1 MSRSHKPLVMGATVL
16 SVLNLASLSPAT
28 RLHAALT
35 PLPAADPCTAP
46 LPASRVLPVASGIQ
60 TYTELIG
67 GGLTFHLNQFGPQGL
82 NATVRR
88 LGITPPAGDAV
99 ATWSLALPRGARTYS
114 GLTHVFARGAQ
125 EHICVQ
131 GIAYLN
137 LGNGSSAATAPTA
150 SVHLDGIFTSPT
162 APLITATSG
171 RVSVRID
178 NASYHIFGKALATTS
193 TSVGVPSTSCD
204 TSQLTITPS
213 RSSAGVGHVG
223 IQFHVRNPSP
233 QYCPLTGYPTVVLL
247 DAGRRPLP
255 TFLHDGSGYLSGNR
269 LVRMVRLGPD
279 GDAYFVVEWVH
290 IPSNGQTCP
299 TAPTLL
305 IVPPAASTNT
315 ALVSV
320 RGGVDACGGRLT
332 VSPVE
337 PTPFNF

>member
-1 MSRSHKPLVMGATVL
+1 MNRSRKPLVVGATVL

-28 RLHAALT
+28 RVHAALT
-35 PLPAADPCTAP
+35 PLPAADPCAAP

-67 GGLTFHLNQFGPQGL
+67 GGLTFHLNQFGPRGL
-82 NATVRR
+82 NAAVRR

-99 ATWSLALPRGARTYS
+99 ATWSLALPGGTRLYS
-114 GLTHVFARGAQ
+114 GLTHVFASGAQ
-125 EHICVQ
+125 QQVCVQ

-137 LGNGSSAATAPTA
+137 LGNGPNAATAPSV
-150 SVHLDGIFTSPT
+150 SVHLDGI
-162 APLITATSG
+162 ITATRA
-171 RVSVRID
+171 RVNIRLGHG
-178 NASYHIFGKALATTS
+178 SYYIFGQPLVTTS

-204 TSQLTITPS
+204 TSQFTITPS
-213 RSSAGVGHVG
+213 GSSAGGGHVG
-223 IQFHVRNPSP
+223 IQFHLRNPSP
-233 QYCPLTGYPTVVLL
+233 QYCTLTGYPTVVLL

-255 TFLHDGSGYLSGNR
+255 TLLRDGSGYLSGNR
-269 LVRMVRLGPD
+269 PVRTVRLGPG

-290 IPSNGQTCP
+290 IPSDGQTCS

-337 PTPFNF
+337 PTPFPF